1 MKVGDLVRETSC
13 IIPSYQKA
21 PYYAIVTAVR
31 GEMIDIA
38 WIDTMEPDTSHISHL
53 EVVSEGG

>member
-1 MKVGDLVRETSC
+1 VKVGDLVRETSC
-13 IIPSYQKA
+13 IVPSHQKA

-38 WIDTMEPDTSHISHL
+38 WIDTMEPDTSDKEFL